1 MFMKKGV
8 KRMSALL
15 LSAAMLST
23 VLVAPANAQD
33 ETNAPM
39 PYGLLTNELEN
50 PLNVEEPTFSWWNQD
65 ADLDDVQK
73 AYQIIVT
80 DDLTGKVVWDSKIV
94 ESSEQSNIPY
104 TGPELD
110 PAHPY
115 SWTVTTWDSAGLK
128 GTSEPA
134 SFATGLEDE
143 DWNASWIQKPGTPL
157 TIESSGT
164 AAHVEGGGLT
174 IYNKGADWEN
184 YKMNVDVCAVKGA
197 AGVAFRAKDSNNAYI
212 WSLVPGKGLAKT
224 ALVNGEVKDLGTVEM
239 DILEG
244 AHYTMNLV
252 VDGNTITTKVDGK
265 EVDVTTDDT
274 FSNGTVGFYEG
285 EGQVGEFEQ
294 LSVVSLASVIDS
306 IYVVGA
312 KDSGSQII
320 LNDQGYDWTDYTV
333 DFDAQIND
341 TKNDATGVML
351 RATSD
356 FKTGYMW
363 NLTRNKGG
371 IARHTMT
378 NGKFNKLDGSSALQY
393 SFQKDT
399 YYHFTIELKGNTIKT
414 YINGE
419 LFDTYVDENNTS
431 MKGTFGFRHAEG
443 EGGTYKNIKVTAAD
457 GTELLVEDFQDMDHY
472 KFSNGNTAST
482 ITVNDN
488 TETYLSADF
497 SKGFDDWSNAGV
509 MTEADGSSWATSNT
523 NGVTLA
529 KTGTDW
535 ENYTVSMRVIPEK
548 TAAGIM
554 FRATDDK
561 SGYMWQIVPGT
572 GLKVHKQENG
582 KFTALKDAIPCDI
595 KEGQAYRVTIE
606 VNGNTFKT
614 YIDGQLVDTTT
625 DDTYAKGT
633 IGFRE
638 STTGT
643 EVGKFS
649 DVMVKDT
656 EGNTIFQDNFSNGLD
671 QWAGGA
677 VPATGSNMYWYTRTE
692 QKLEEGKEPV
702 KALAYMASSHDYELS
717 INGTRIGRGQSLDY
731 SDETHYQG
739 WDITKALGD
748 DDTISVGVLDRWYS
762 KGQGR
767 AASTQGL
774 LGEIVIYYNDGSYQT
789 ISTGEDWV
797 AEEAP
802 LSGSS
807 KRNGEGDFIEEYDAR
822 KAIDNYSEVGFDDSS
837 WKPVY
842 VLGEHPTDPFTNVN
856 PELGHVTE
864 EENVKPETITT
875 LEDGTT
881 IVDFGRVIPAR
892 LSINFANGT
901 AGKKLTLTTGYELK
915 DDGKVNTSNG
925 STQRTKMTF
934 IYTQKD
940 GAQTYNTWDYLGF
953 RYLQIP
959 SVGQT
964 FTKDD
969 ITATILY
976 QEVPEGRD
984 STLTT
989 SDEMLNQVYQLMKDS
1004 ALYSAQNQFV
1014 DTPTRE
1020 KGQFLQDS
1028 VNISAI
1034 TTTSLYERATSRK
1047 AIMQFFDSA
1056 DRYWNSGDDLGRYNS
1071 VYPNGDGKRD
1081 IPDFSLNV
1089 PIWIWRYYM
1098 QTGDRELLEAA
1109 YPYLQHTADYASR
1122 AIPTEGAT
1130 AGLVTNL
1137 PGGSGQYKYGIVDW
1151 PAPGRFD
1158 YDMDTAARTTVN
1170 ALSVRVFDVL
1180 ADVAQELGK
1189 DEAEVQDYETRA
1201 ENLKAVM
1208 NEKLITEDGV
1218 YCDGLMSDGT
1228 QSTHNG
1234 QHSTSYALAFGIAPE
1249 DKIDS
1254 MVDYVASMGMKQGPM
1269 TADILVQALFD
1280 NGRADAALKLLT
1292 NTEDYGWAQLIDQY
1306 DATFTWEQWQHGESQ
1321 SHGWGAAAGAE
1332 ILENILGVHVTKAGA
1347 ATVTI
1352 DPARDILEHAE
1363 GRFATERGFVEVAY
1377 SGSGEDYTLK
1387 VTVPT
1392 NVEATIVLPKI
1403 EGGQFVDKNGNSGT
1417 SSFTETEQL
1426 VTVGGGTREF
1436 VFQKNVE
1443 ADKGILNT
1451 VIDYAQQQK
1460 DSDEFNN
1467 VIADVQASFTAA
1479 LDNAIAVRDNTA
1491 ATQEDV
1497 DAAWQTLMTE
1507 IHKLGFVKGDITSLE
1522 TLVNTAKE
1530 FDLSKYVEAGQAEF
1544 KEALKAAQDLIA
1556 DKDNA
1561 MEAEIQT
1568 AETNLL
1574 NAMMNLRYKADKSIL
1589 EEVLAKANDI
1599 DANAYT
1605 AESYSVLTTAMAKAN
1620 EVMAD
1625 DNATQEEVNAA
1636 ADAVK
1641 AAMDALVAVDGT
1653 EVQTPSTENN
1663 ATQTGQKTTTT
1674 KANGAKTGDVAVPAA
1689 VIGLLAA
1696 SAVAVGI
1703 TKKRKK

>member
-1 MFMKKGV
+1 MFKKKGV

-33 ETNAPM
+33 GVNAPM
-39 PYGLLTNELEN
+39 PYGLLTNELEK
-50 PLNVEEPTFSWWNQD
+50 PLNVEAPTFSWWNQD
-65 ADLDDVQK
+65 ADLDDVQT
-73 AYQIIVT
+73 AYQIIVK
-80 DDLTGKVVWDSKIV
+80 DDLTDEVVWDSNKV

-115 SWTVTTWDSAGLK
+115 SWTVTTWDSTGLK

-134 SFATGLEDE
+134 SFATGLSDE
-143 DWNASWIQKPGTPL
+143 DWNASWIQKPGTPV

-164 AAHVEGGGLT
+164 AAHVQGGGLT
-174 IYNKGADWEN
+174 MYSAGTGWANYNL
-184 YKMNVDVCAVKGA
+184 NVDVNAEKGA
-197 AGVAFRAKDSNNAYI
+197 AGVAFRAADSNNAYI
-212 WSLVPGKGLAKT
+212 WSLVPGKGLTKT
-224 ALVNGEVKDLGTVEM
+224 ALVNGEKKDLGTVEM
-239 DILEG
+239 DIMEN
-244 AHYTMNLV
+244 AYYSMNIV
-252 VDGNTITTKVDGK
+252 ANGNTITTSIDGIQI
-265 EVDVTTDDT
+265 DVTTDET
-274 FSNGTVGFYEG
+274 FASGTVGFYEE
-285 EGQVGEFEQ
+285 EGQAGKFEK
-294 LSVVSLASVIDS
+294 LSVISVASVIDS
-306 IYVVGA
+306 IYVAGT

-320 LNDQGYDWTDYTV
+320 LNDQGYDWTDYTI
-333 DFDAQIND
+333 DFDAQINN
-341 TKNDATGVML
+341 TSKDATGVML
-351 RATSD
+351 RSTSD

-363 NLTRNKGG
+363 NFTRNKGG
-371 IARHTMT
+371 LARHTMT

-393 SFQKDT
+393 SFKADT

-457 GTELLVEDFQDMDHY
+457 GTELLVEDFQNLDHY
-472 KFSNGNTAST
+472 KFSNGTTAST
-482 ITVNDN
+482 IKVNDN

-497 SKGFDDWSNAGV
+497 SKGFDGWSNTTV
-509 MTEADGSSWATSNT
+509 MNQVDGNNWANCNT
-523 NGVTLA
+523 NGVILA

-535 ENYTVSMRVIPEK
+535 DNYTVSMRVIAEK

-554 FRATDDK
+554 FRATDKD

-572 GLKVHKQENG
+572 GLKVHVQENG
-582 KFTALKDAIPCDI
+582 KFTALKDPIKCDI
-595 KEGQAYRVTIE
+595 KQGQAYRVTID
-606 VNGNTFKT
+606 VNGDTFKT
-614 YIDGQLVDTTT
+614 YINGTLVDTTT
-625 DDTYAKGT
+625 DSTYSKGT

-649 DVMVKDT
+649 EVKVTGADGTILLEDKFDNGMSQWNGDT
-656 EGNTIFQDNFSNGLD
+656 
-671 QWAGGA
+671 
-677 VPATGSNMYWYTRTE
+677 VPATGSNMYWYARKE
-692 QKLEEGKEPV
+692 EKLEEGKEPV
-702 KALAYMASSHDYELS
+702 KALAYMASAHDYELS
-717 INGTRIGRGQSLDY
+717 INGTRIGRGQSFDY

-739 WDITKALGD
+739 WDITEALGD
-748 DDTISVGVLDRWYS
+748 DDTISIGVLDRWYS
-762 KGQGR
+762 GGQGR
-767 AASTQGL
+767 AAGKPGL
-774 LGEIVIYYNDGSYQT
+774 LGEIVVYYNDGSYQT

-837 WKPVY
+837 WKNVY

-864 EENVKPETITT
+864 EENVKPETVTT

-892 LSINFANGT
+892 FSIDFANGT
-901 AGKKLTLTTGYELK
+901 AGQKLTLTTGYELK
-915 DDGKVNTSNG
+915 EDGKVNTSNS
-925 STQRTKMTF
+925 STQNTKMTF

-940 GAQTYNTWDYLGF
+940 GAQTYNTWDHLAF

-959 SVGQT
+959 NVGQT

-976 QEVPEGRD
+976 QEVPEDRD
-984 STLTT
+984 STLIT

-1056 DRYWNSGDDLGRYNS
+1056 NRYWNSGDDLGRYNS
-1071 VYPNGDGKRD
+1071 VYPNVDNKRD

-1098 QTGDRELLEAA
+1098 QTGDRELLEVA
-1109 YPYLQHTADYASR
+1109 YPYLQNTADYATR
-1122 AIPTEGAT
+1122 AIATEGAT

-1137 PGGSGQYKYGIVDW
+1137 PGGSGEYKYGIVDW
-1151 PAPGRFD
+1151 PSPGRFD
-1158 YDMDTAARTTVN
+1158 YDMDAAARTTVN
-1170 ALSVRVFDVL
+1170 ALSVRVFDVV

-1189 DEAEVQDYETRA
+1189 DAAEVQDYTTRA
-1201 ENLKAVM
+1201 ENLKKTM

-1306 DATFTWEQWQHGESQ
+1306 DATFTWEQWQHGQSQ

-1332 ILENILGVHVTKAGA
+1332 MLENILGVTVTEAGA
-1347 ATVTI
+1347 KTVTI
-1352 DPARDILEHAE
+1352 DPARDILDHAE

-1392 NVEATIVLPKI
+1392 NVEATVVLPKI
-1403 EGGQFVDKNGNSGT
+1403 EGGYFVDKNGNSGT
-1417 SSFTETEQL
+1417 STFTETEQL

-1436 VFQKNVE
+1436 VFQQGAN
-1443 ADKGILNT
+1443 KGILNT

-1479 LDNAIAVRDNTA
+1479 LDNAIAVRDNTT
-1491 ATQEDV
+1491 ATQKEV
-1497 DAAWQTLMTE
+1497 DAAWQALMTE

-1522 TLVNTAKE
+1522 TLVSVAE
-1530 FDLSKYVEAGQAEF
+1530 GFDLSKYVEAGQAEF

-1568 AETNLL
+1568 AENNLL
-1574 NAMMNLRYKADKSIL
+1574 NTMLNLRLKADKSIL
-1589 EEVLAKANDI
+1589 EEMIATANGM

-1605 AESYSVLTTAMAKAN
+1605 SESYSVLTTALAKAN
-1620 EVMAD
+1620 DVMAD
-1625 DNATQEEVNAA
+1625 DNATQEDVDAA
-1636 ADAVK
+1636 ANAVK
-1641 AAMDALVAVDGT
+1641 AAMDGLVAIDGT

-1663 ATQTGQKTTTT
+1663 ATQAGQETTTT
-1674 KANGAKTGDVAVPAA
+1674 KANAAKTGDIAVPAA